1 MKIFRK
7 LVLLSLVCFSVASVF
22 ADEIKKPKKPV
33 PPILEHDDFTQLDF
47 YTSDNKDFV
56 TDSETAIQIAVAIWS
71 AAYGK
76 DKIEKEKP
84 YTAIEHEGF
93 WYVQGSLP
101 EGYVGGVAHIKIRK
115 KDGAVMGYIHTK

>member
-1 MKIFRK
+1 MF
-7 LVLLSLVCFSVASVF
+7 FSVASIF
-22 ADEIKKPKKPV
+22 AESPKTSKKPKS
-33 PPILEHDDFTQLDF
+33 PILEHDDFMNLDF

-56 TDSETAIQIAVAIWS
+56 NDSETAIQIAVAIWS

-93 WYVQGSLP
+93 WYVNGSLP
-101 EGYVGGVAHIKIRK
+101 EGYLGGVAHIKIRK